1 MIVRARPSSGSH
13 GRGAFLL
20 SPLRKGRHAQSCAQK
35 ARVSHEQFAFLY
47 FAGKRNNQLIRSSV
61 GPEQCLPSQVLAFRM
76 AALDEQDIMSA
87 RILQYLWHAECP
99 ECGSVGTHDG
109 DCTRDWW
116 LPGRGLFGDSPLF
129 RGTELFGLTSLAKA
143 ILARETTETED
154 ATRSGARLLPASAV
168 RRPALQNLA
177 P

>member
-1 MIVRARPSSGSH
+1 MPHVTPGAHVTCYPGAPITLIIIRNHFCSSHPSTSST
-13 GRGAFLL
+13 A
-20 SPLRKGRHAQSCAQK
+20 
-35 ARVSHEQFAFLY
+35 
-47 FAGKRNNQLIRSSV
+47 IRSSV

-76 AALDEQDIMSA
+76 GAPDEQDIMSA

-116 LPGRGLFGDSPLF
+116 LSGRGLFGDSPLF